1 MVNAARDAARPT
13 PDAEPV
19 LTARFAVPR
28 LPEGF
33 VRRPRLLTRATEGLA
48 HPLLLV
54 NGPAGAGKSLLVADW
69 SASDETH
76 RVGRVVWLTAE
87 RGDDE
92 ANVFWARVLQA
103 LHHCG
108 VDLPG
113 ETTAPALAPASASAS
128 TPAPS
133 PTRAEP
139 PAGPVPLRIAAQ
151 LATRSEPVILIIDQF
166 ERVDNAEVA
175 AGLDFLLT
183 HAAAGLR
190 LVLISRTEPL
200 LPLHRYRA
208 SGEITEIRGA
218 DLAFLPEETAV
229 LLRGLDVCLH
239 DDAVRALTERTEGWI
254 AGLRLSAIAAKHA
267 DEPEVYLKEFEAGES
282 TLADFLLAEVLAT
295 QSPEAQDLILRTSI
309 VERTHAELADV
320 LTGRHDGARILEEL
334 AHHNAFI
341 EPLGHRWYRH
351 HPLFAEILRYRLRAG
366 EPGVEVALHRRA
378 AHWLDEAGRLM
389 EALPHAAEAGDWNYA
404 ASRLVSGLA
413 IGRLLVGLDAEML
426 RSLFTRMPAQTS
438 GRCPE
443 LVRAALALV
452 HHDARRMLIHLDR
465 ADAEASEPELA
476 PTVEL
481 TSAFLRAQAAALTG
495 SADDAQDCAA
505 AADVL
510 GEQTPDGRLAAH
522 PELPGLL
529 DTALGSACLWEGRFD
544 AASIAFTRALELPLK
559 PESAAMRQDAL
570 SRLALIDLLCGS
582 VGRAQEKARAA
593 LTEAPAYGFRSNSGS
608 GVAHLVLAWADF
620 ERDELDAARAGLDS
634 AACAID
640 EPDPTLSAAITILRS
655 KFLLA
660 DGDPAAALDLLR
672 GLRSAPWES
681 PVVRT
686 SSPWQAPE
694 TADIASA
701 AQLALGDPEAA
712 LATAA
717 RGARGNPACAVALA
731 RAQLSVGSGQAA
743 LDTLAAAGRP
753 DTRPP
758 VAARE
763 LLVSARAAQCVGD
776 DKAAM
781 SRLAQALATARPDRL
796 RRPFRESAAWVRCAL
811 REHRAL
817 ANAHPWLPHDL
828 RAAEPAG
835 GPASSDPGKAV
846 IVEALSVR
854 EHEVLEC
861 AAQMMSTAEI
871 ADELFLSANTVKT
884 HLKNI
889 NRKLCTTRRADAV
902 RRARQLRIL

>member
-1 MVNAARDAARPT
+1 VC
-13 PDAEPV
+13 
-19 LTARFAVPR
+19 
-28 LPEGF
+28 
-33 VRRPRLLTRATEGLA
+33 RPRLLTRASEGLA

-69 SASDETH
+69 SAAVATR

-92 ANVFWARVLQA
+92 ADVFWARVLQA

-108 VDLPG
+108 VDLPV
-113 ETTAPALAPASASAS
+113 EAMAPA
-128 TPAPS
+128 
-133 PTRAEP
+133 RAEP
-139 PAGPVPLRIAAQ
+139 PVGPVPLRLAAQ
-151 LATRSEPVILIIDQF
+151 FATRREPVILIIDQF
-166 ERVDNAEVA
+166 ERVGSAEVA
-175 AGLDFLLT
+175 TGLDFLLT

-229 LLRGLDVCLH
+229 LLRGLDLCLH

-267 DEPEVYLKEFEAGES
+267 DEPEVYLKDFEAGES
-282 TLADFLLAEVLAT
+282 TLADFLLAEVLAI
-295 QSPEAQDLILRTSI
+295 QSAEAQDLILRTSI
-309 VERTHAELADV
+309 VERMHAELADA

-351 HPLFAEILRYRLRAG
+351 HALFAEILRYRLRAS

-389 EALPHAAEAGDWNYA
+389 EALPHAAEAGDWSYA
-404 ASRLVSGLA
+404 ADRLVSGLA
-413 IGRLLVGLDAEML
+413 IGQLLVGLDAEML
-426 RSLFTRMPAQTS
+426 RRLFTRMPAQTS

-443 LVRAALALV
+443 LVRAALALA

-465 ADAEASEPELA
+465 ADEDTSEPARA

-481 TSAFLRAQAAALTG
+481 TNAFLRAQAAALTG

-505 AADVL
+505 AADAL
-510 GEQTPDGRLAAH
+510 GQQTPDGRLAAH

-544 AASIAFTRALELPLK
+544 AASIAFTRALELPSK
-559 PESAAMRQDAL
+559 PEAAAMRQDAL
-570 SRLALIDLLCGS
+570 SRLALVDLLRGS
-582 VGRAQEKARAA
+582 VGRAQEKARSA
-593 LTEAPAYGFRSNSGS
+593 LTEAQACSLRSPSGS
-608 GVAHLVLAWADF
+608 GVAYLVLAWADF
-620 ERDELDAARAGLDS
+620 EHDELAAARAGLDS
-634 AACAID
+634 AACAMD
-640 EPDPTLSAAITILRS
+640 EPDPTLSAAMTILRS
-655 KFLLA
+655 KVLLA

-672 GLRSAPWES
+672 GLRPAPWEA
-681 PVVRT
+681 PVMQT

-712 LATAA
+712 LDAAA
-717 RGARGNPACAVALA
+717 REARRNPACAVALA

-743 LDTLAAAGRP
+743 LETLAAAGRP
-753 DTRPP
+753 DARPQ
-758 VAARE
+758 VAARA
-763 LLVSARAAQCVGD
+763 LLVGARAAQCIGD
-776 DKAAM
+776 DKVAV

-796 RRPFRESAAWVRCAL
+796 RRPFRETATWVRRAL

-817 ANAHPWLPHDL
+817 ADAHPWLPHDL
-828 RAAEPAG
+828 RAAEPADDLV
-835 GPASSDPGKAV
+835 SDPGEAV

-854 EHEVLEC
+854 EHEVLEYV
-861 AAQMMSTAEI
+861 AQMMSTQEI

-889 NRKLCTTRRADAV
+889 NRKLCATRRAEAV

>member
-1 MVNAARDAARPT
+1 MNA
-13 PDAEPV
+13 DAEPV

-33 VRRPRLLTRATEGLA
+33 VRRTRLLTCATEGLA
-48 HPLLLV
+48 HGLLLV

-69 SASDETH
+69 SASAATR

-92 ANVFWARVLQA
+92 PTVFWGRVLQA

-113 ETTAPALAPASASAS
+113 ETTAPAQAD
-128 TPAPS
+128 PS
-133 PTRAEP
+133 V
-139 PAGPVPLRIAAQ
+139 GLVPLRLATQ

-166 ERVDNAEVA
+166 ERIGSAEVA
-175 AGLDFLLT
+175 TGLDFLLT
-183 HAAAGLR
+183 HAAGGLR

-229 LLRGLDVCLH
+229 LLRGLDLCLH

-254 AGLRLSAIAAKHA
+254 AGLRLSAIAAKHT
-267 DEPEVYLKEFEAGES
+267 DEPEVYLKDFEAGES
-282 TLADFLLAEVLAT
+282 TLADYLLAEVLSI

-309 VERTHAELADV
+309 VERTHADLADA

-334 AHHNAFI
+334 AHQNAFI

-378 AHWLDEAGRLM
+378 AHWLDEAGQLM
-389 EALPHAAEAGDWNYA
+389 EALSHAAEAGDWNFA
-404 ASRLVSGLA
+404 ANRFVSGLE
-413 IGRLLVGLDAEML
+413 IGRLLVGLDSESL
-426 RSLFTRMPAQTS
+426 RSLFTRMPAETS
-438 GRCPE
+438 GDCPE

-452 HHDARRMLIHLDR
+452 HHEVRRMLSHLDR
-465 ADAEASEPELA
+465 AAAATSESERA
-476 PTVEL
+476 PAVKL

-495 SADDAQDCAA
+495 SADDAQDCAGM
-505 AADVL
+505 ADAL

-544 AASIAFTRALELPLK
+544 AAGIAFTRALELPSE
-559 PESAAMRQDAL
+559 PECAAMRQDAL
-570 SRLALIDLLCGS
+570 SRLALVDLLRGS
-582 VGRAQEKARAA
+582 VGKAQEKARAA
-593 LTEAPAYGFRSNSGS
+593 LTEAPAYDLRSNSGS

-620 ERDELDAARAGLDS
+620 ERDELDAARASLHS

-640 EPDPTLSAAITILRS
+640 APDPTLSAAITILRS

-672 GLRSAPWES
+672 GLRPAPWEA
-681 PVVRT
+681 PVVQT

-717 RGARGNPACAVALA
+717 REARRNPACAVALA
-731 RAQLSVGSGQAA
+731 RAQLSVGSGRAA
-743 LDTLAAAGRP
+743 LETLAAAGRP
-753 DTRPP
+753 DARPP
-758 VAARE
+758 VAARA
-763 LLVSARAAQCVGD
+763 LLVGARAAQCIGD
-776 DKAAM
+776 DKAAV

-828 RAAEPAG
+828 RAAEPTG
-835 GPASSDPGKAV
+835 GLASSEPGKAV

-854 EHEVLEC
+854 EREVLEC
-861 AAQMMSTAEI
+861 AAQMMSTTEI
-871 ADELFLSANTVKT
+871 ADELFLSTNTVKT

-902 RRARQLRIL
+902 RRARQLRLL